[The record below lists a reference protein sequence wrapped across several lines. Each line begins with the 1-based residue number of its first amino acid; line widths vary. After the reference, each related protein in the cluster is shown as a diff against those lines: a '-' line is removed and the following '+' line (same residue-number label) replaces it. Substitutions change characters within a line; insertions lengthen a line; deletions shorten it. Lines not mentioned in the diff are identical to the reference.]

1 MRSCLAMV
9 LALLSCGAAAQV
21 QPGSWELSLV
31 SVMTGQPKPAAVTQ
45 TRCLTNNDARDPSS
59 VLGGAKSGTCTFVNK
74 HDSGTVFTFDV
85 SCTGALPMKG
95 KGTVTYTQTTMQAD
109 LDLSADEGKFGM
121 RTFVSGR
128 RLGPC

>member
-1 MRSCLAMV
+1 MRSCLAIA
-9 LALLSCGAAAQV
+9 LALLSCSAAADV
-21 QPGSWELSLV
+21 EPGSWELSLV
-31 SVMTGQPKPAAVTQ
+31 TMMTGQPKPAAVTQ
-45 TRCLTNNDARDPSS
+45 TRCLNSRDPSS
-59 VLGGAKSGTCTFVNK
+59 VLGGAQSGTCTFTNK
-74 HDSGTVFTFDV
+74 HDSGSVFTFDV

-95 KGTVTYTQTTMQAD
+95 KGSVTYTQSSMQAD